1 MRREA
6 HVRLY
11 VQRAVMLKAQPVRW
25 ICPGQPLLWRWD
37 VQHNSEALQECEE
50 RVGGSVSA
58 GFRPEWSGSR
68 DGLFLESGVGVLV
81 DVGGLGTRV
90 AFSGVASVHHRR
102 GRGGVGVAQVC
113 ATAVLGVGVR
123 AMAVC

>member
-1 MRREA
+1 MIDVVDNAARRVMRRGPSSCAGFAVWPGSAREVDAALSEVVEA
-6 HVRLY
+6 GEELVVR
-11 VQRAVMLKAQPVRW
+11 PVAA
-25 ICPGQPLLWRWD
+25 D
-37 VQHNSEALQECEE
+37 
-50 RVGGSVSA
+50 RVGSRWGGA
-58 GFRPEWSGSR
+58 GDR
-68 DGLFLESGVGVLV
+68 LFFDFEVGVHV
-81 DVGGLGTRV
+81 DLGGLDAFM